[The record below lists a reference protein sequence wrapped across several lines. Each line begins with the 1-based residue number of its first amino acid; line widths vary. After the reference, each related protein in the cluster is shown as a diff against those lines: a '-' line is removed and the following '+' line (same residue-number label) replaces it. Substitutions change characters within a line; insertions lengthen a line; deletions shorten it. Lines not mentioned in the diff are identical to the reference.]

1 MTAPLHPAEAD
12 DYADLLTLIEDWLL
26 HASDE
31 TLAELAEFAPRTL
44 RPDAIIAELGRVSVR
59 LRQLA
64 EATP

>member
-1 MTAPLHPAEAD
+1 MTAPLHPIEAD
-12 DYADLLTLIEDWLL
+12 DYADLVRLIEDWLL

-31 TLAELAEFAPRTL
+31 TLAELAEFAPGSF
-44 RPDAIIAELGRVSVR
+44 RPDAIIAQLGRAALP